1 MEWTQGIGKDDMAS
15 NVMVGAVLLA
25 LANPSLSSL
34 IVRLVPSTPTLLPWG
49 LSIGVF
55 LQTKQ

>member
-1 MEWTQGIGKDDMAS
+1 MAS